1 MRVAN
6 KEEMSRLYHDGK
18 FGNHIAT
25 FPDLLELNR
34 AVDRGYSEPVTLRY
48 RGESG
53 GKFCAYN
60 VAPDELASTVV
71 DWVRRGAEF
80 GKIYANGY
88 IQSDL
93 ITFQAEIQHGYRG
106 YDIRYSTAA
115 LPMREALAFDQEH
128 AHGLRAL
135 GILRHYLCPN
145 SFADLEALFDIY
157 PDSVVETTTVRGN
170 IGVIP
175 HRNTVFWEVRNY

>member
-25 FPDLLELNR
+25 FPSLSAYYR
-34 AVDRGYSEPVTLRY
+34 AIYCDPITLRY

-60 VAPDELASTVV
+60 VAPEAVQPTVRA
-71 DWVRRGAEF
+71 WVRQGADPA
-80 GKIYANGY
+80 KIYANGY
-88 IQSDL
+88 IESEL

-135 GILRHYLCPN
+135 AILRYYLCPN
-145 SFADLEALFDIY
+145 SFADLEALFDTY

>member
-1 MRVAN
+1 MRVAS

-25 FPDLLELNR
+25 FPDLAAYYGANYP
-34 AVDRGYSEPVTLRY
+34 DPITLRY

-53 GKFCAYN
+53 GRWCAYN
-60 VAPDELASTVV
+60 VQPDDVRRIVV
-71 DWVRRGAEF
+71 DWRSQGAQRS
-80 GKIYANGY
+80 KIYANGY
-88 IQSDL
+88 IPSDL

-115 LPMREALAFDQEH
+115 LPMREALAHDQEH

-135 GILRHYLCPN
+135 AILRHYLCPN

>member
-25 FPDLLELNR
+25 FPSLS
-34 AVDRGYSEPVTLRY
+34 AYYSAKYPDPITLRY

-53 GKFCAYN
+53 GRWCAYN
-60 VAPDELASTVV
+60 VKPADVRRIVV
-71 DWVRRGAEF
+71 DWRSQGAIRS
-80 GKIYANGY
+80 KIYANGY
-88 IQSDL
+88 IPSEL

-115 LPMREALAFDQEH
+115 LPMREALAHDQEH